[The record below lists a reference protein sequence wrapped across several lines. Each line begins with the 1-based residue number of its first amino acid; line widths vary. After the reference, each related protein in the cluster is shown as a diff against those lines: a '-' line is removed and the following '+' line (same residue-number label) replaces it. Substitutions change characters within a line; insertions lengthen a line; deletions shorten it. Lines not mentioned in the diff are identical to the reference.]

1 MFTSKKI
8 AWFAWALASF
18 FYAWQF
24 VVRVMPNIMMSDI
37 MQRFH
42 IDAALFGQFSG
53 VYYLGYSLLHLP
65 IGLLLDRFGPRKV
78 LPVCILLTVTGL
90 MPLIFA
96 ENWIYPI
103 LGRVL
108 IGIGSSA
115 AILGAFKIIRM
126 GFAEKN
132 FTRMLS
138 LTVTIGLTGA
148 IYGGAPLRYMR
159 ATLGFEAVILCF
171 ALTGLLLAFIT
182 WLIVPEMKPEKDS
195 SILKNMKTVLLN
207 GRVIGLCCFAGM
219 MVGPLEGFAD
229 VWGTRFLQQVY
240 GLDASTAGY
249 LPSMIFTGMCF
260 GAPVFSLIAEKTQ
273 SYLGA
278 IIMAGIIML
287 LCFSMLIMGMLNTTT
302 IFLSFI
308 LVGICCAYQIVAIY
322 KTTTY
327 VPDTVA
333 GLTTAVANMIIMS
346 FGYLFHTLIG
356 IIVNL
361 YGGPEESRAL
371 IYGVGVIPALLI
383 PAISGFILLA
393 YMDKRALSVKP

>member
-8 AWFAWALASF
+8 AWFAWSLASF

-24 VVRVMPNIMMSDI
+24 VVRVMPNIMMGDI
-37 MQRFH
+37 MQRFQ

-65 IGLLLDRFGPRKV
+65 IGLLLDRFGARKV
-78 LPVCILLTVTGL
+78 LPACILLTVAGL
-90 MPLIFA
+90 MPLIFSD
-96 ENWIYPI
+96 NWIYPI
-103 LGRVL
+103 LGRFL

-159 ATLGFEAVILCF
+159 ATMGFEAVILCF
-171 ALTGLLLAFIT
+171 ALIGILLAIIT
-182 WLIVPEMKPEKDS
+182 YLIVPDMKAEKQS
-195 SILKNMKTVLLN
+195 SIFSNIKTVLTN
-207 GRVIGLCCFAGM
+207 GRVMSLCCFAGM

-229 VWGTRFLQQVY
+229 VWGSRFLQQVY

-260 GAPVFSLIAEKTQ
+260 GAPVFSLIAEKTK
-273 SYLGA
+273 SYLGS
-278 IIMAGIIML
+278 IIMAGIVMF
-287 LCFSMLIMGMLNTTT
+287 LCFSLLILGLLNTST
-302 IFLSFI
+302 IFIGFI

-322 KTTTY
+322 KATTY
-327 VPDTVA
+327 VSESVV

-346 FGYLFHTLIG
+346 FGYLFHTTIG
-356 IIVNL
+356 IIVDI
-361 YGGPEESRAL
+361 YGGPEVSRAL

-383 PAISGFILLA
+383 PAIAGFCLLA
-393 YMDKRALSVKP
+393 YMDKKDKRLR